1 MEPEN
6 SPYGIIQ
13 WYIAKMPHPNVDLYL
28 CVYVNFIWG
37 YACVIFLCMNG
48 LVH

>member
-13 WYIAKMPHPNVDLYL
+13 WYIAKMPHPSGHSDQLCGGLLVD
-28 CVYVNFIWG
+28 
-37 YACVIFLCMNG
+37 ASPEPKKIF
-48 LVH
+48 